1 MDRNAKR
8 ERHEERHHRKQA
20 LGRIQ
25 LADLHV
31 AEVRRAFVTTV
42 LFAVVVTLFAVMVHE
57 VFVAAILGAVIGVYL
72 RPVFCFLED
81 RTGQSALA
89 AVLTLVLLLVPILVV
104 LVYGYLEVRNAA
116 EYLAANTDS
125 VASQIDA
132 ALAQL
137 PFVGQTNA
145 QAAIA
150 GGLNKAAD
158 FAIDLPSALQE
169 VASAFAVDTS
179 VFLFT
184 AFYVFTESSEI
195 VSYLQS
201 KVPVRYAELA
211 ERMEGNVHG
220 VLYGAI
226 YGTLI
231 TQTLKSVV
239 VFVLALVFGVPLA
252 AVLALASF
260 IIGFF
265 PVVGSWSVYVPAAI
279 YLLVFQ
285 DSPWEAGGMI
295 AGGLLINTV
304 LFSLVI
310 RPKLAAKHS
319 KVLNFYWMFIAL
331 IAGVY
336 AFGVPG
342 IVLGPILVGLLK
354 AVFDTVTT
362 DLTWRKADDDD
373 DADSDDDDEAPKAE
387 VLAEEEL
394 AAAQGED
401 SPSDDSTADADDRAD
416 GVRTD

>member
-1 MDRNAKR
+1 MDRTADR
-8 ERHEERHHRKQA
+8 ERHGERHTARERRKEA
-20 LGRIQ
+20 LGRVP
-25 LADLHV
+25 LARLHV

-42 LFAVVVTLFAVMVHE
+42 LFAVVVALFAVMVHE

-72 RPVFCFLED
+72 RPVFRFIEG
-81 RTGQSALA
+81 RTGRPALA

-104 LVYGYLEVRNAA
+104 LVYGYLEVRSAA
-116 EYLAANTDS
+116 EYLDANTDS

-132 ALAQL
+132 ALGQL

-150 GGLNKAAD
+150 GGLNRAAD
-158 FAIDLPSALQE
+158 FTINLPSALQE
-169 VASAFAVDTS
+169 AVAAFAVDAS

-184 AFYVFTESSEI
+184 AFYVFTGADEI
-195 VSYLQS
+195 VAYLRS

-211 ERMEGNVHG
+211 ERIEGNVQG

-231 TQTLKSVV
+231 TQTLKSAV
-239 VFVLALVFGVPLA
+239 VFALALVFGVPLA

-260 IIGFF
+260 VIGFF

-285 DSPWEAGGMI
+285 DAPWEAAGMV
-295 AGGLLINTV
+295 AGGLLVNTV

-362 DLTWRKADDDD
+362 DLSWNG
-373 DADSDDDDEAPKAE
+373 SDGDGDGEDDETPEAE

-394 AAAQGED
+394 ASAQGEG
-401 SPSDDSTADADDRAD
+401 SREGLRD
-416 GVRTD
+416 GGA